1 MDNEKFRMRSRDIH
15 IMATEYEYARIKE
28 QQEASGKCSLREYMI
43 DMAMNGYVINVDY
56 SNLKELA
63 YEINKIGV
71 NINQI
76 AHKINIKDAVYQ
88 TDMDEVKEKIDLI
101 WKLIR
106 TKFYQMS

>member
-1 MDNEKFRMRSRDIH
+1 MENEKFRVRDKAIY

-28 QQEASGKCSLREYMI
+28 QQEASGKCSLREYII
-43 DMAMNGYVINVDY
+43 DMAMNGFVINVDY

-63 YEINKIGV
+63 YEVNKIGV

-76 AHKINIKDAVYQ
+76 AHKINIKDTVYQ
-88 TDMDEVKEKIDLI
+88 TDMDEIKEKMDLI

-106 TKFYQMS
+106 TKFYQV